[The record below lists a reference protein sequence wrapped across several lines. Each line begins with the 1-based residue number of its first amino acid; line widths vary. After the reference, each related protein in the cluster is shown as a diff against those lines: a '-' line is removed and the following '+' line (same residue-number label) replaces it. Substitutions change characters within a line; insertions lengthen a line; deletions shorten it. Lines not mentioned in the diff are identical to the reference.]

1 MLIDIIEFK
10 GVYNMKKIMFLIALV
25 IVTALSGCGK
35 KTAQPEMKTEIPVA
49 ESKAAEVASNG
60 SSVVQ
65 EDNRIYSA
73 NEDENGV
80 VTVQE
85 FVYEE
90 NELSDVKVTIQLADE
105 TEAKEMYEKITNG
118 ELKEEYESKYENITL
133 TDRFITADTK
143 SEKVEPMKALDQEQ
157 MYLILNSSITTYEV
171 KE

>member
-1 MLIDIIEFK
+1 MKRMIFIITLI
-10 GVYNMKKIMFLIALV
+10 LV
-25 IVTALSGCGK
+25 FAFSGCGK
-35 KTAQPEMKTEIPVA
+35 KATESVKKTETPVA
-49 ESKAAEVASNG
+49 ESKAAEVASSG

-65 EDNRIYSA
+65 EDNKIYSA

-90 NELSDVKVTIQLADE
+90 DELSDIKVTIQLADE